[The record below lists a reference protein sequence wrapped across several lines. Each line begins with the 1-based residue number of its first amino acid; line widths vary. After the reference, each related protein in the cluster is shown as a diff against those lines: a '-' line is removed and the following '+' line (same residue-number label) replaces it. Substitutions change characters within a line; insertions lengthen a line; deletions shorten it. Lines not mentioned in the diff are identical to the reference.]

1 MDLSDNGL
9 TAGLGAADRALLQ
22 KRCAPVQLLAG
33 DVLSRPGEPGG
44 HVYFLAGATVACVV
58 QSTHGASLALG
69 LAGRDGAAGLQLALG
84 LGAGNFT
91 LMVQTAGGAWRADGD
106 ALYRLVQRR
115 PAMLLAFSRHLW
127 AASEQVA
134 AQAARAQ
141 SHDVKAR
148 LAGWI
153 LLSAQQGH
161 VGDLRL
167 THEHLAAML
176 GVRRVSVTLAAAELR
191 EARLVAY
198 QRGRLRVLDWAG
210 LEAAAQ
216 GSGAPHQQSV
226 ARSAAQDALP

>member
-1 MDLSDNGL
+1 M
-9 TAGLGAADRALLQ
+9 AGLGEADRALLQ
-22 KRCAPVQLLAG
+22 KRCSLVELRPSQ
-33 DVLSRPGEPGG
+33 VLSRPGAPGS
-44 HVYFLAGATVACVV
+44 HVYFLAEATVACVV
-58 QSTHGASLALG
+58 QDGAGASLALG

-91 LMVQTAGGAWRADGD
+91 W
-106 ALYRLVQRR
+106 LVQSGGSAWQADSDTLRR
-115 PAMLLAFSRHLW
+115 LAQRRTALLLAFSRYLW

-134 AQAARAQ
+134 TLAARAHGQ
-141 SHDVKAR
+141 DIKAR

-176 GVRRVSVTLAAAELR
+176 GVRRASVTLAAAELR
-191 EARLVAY
+191 AARLVAY

-216 GSGAPHQQSV
+216 G
-226 ARSAAQDALP
+226 LP